1 MYPNLI
7 QLANKLHSLK
17 IAFDPRHKSHLRR
30 REKPMT
36 FEQWTEQVKK
46 GLSPKLDEKQ
56 KIITGSY
63 DRSDRD
69 MDEEE
74 STYNLSQNS

>member
-1 MYPNLI
+1 
-7 QLANKLHSLK
+7 
-17 IAFDPRHKSHLRR
+17 
-30 REKPMT
+30 MT

-46 GLSPKLDEKQ
+46 GLSPKLDENQ
-56 KIITGSY
+56 KMITGSY

-69 MDEEE
+69 MDDEE